1 MARPSLDYDRIAPA
15 VRKLHAGGSS
25 VRAIAAHVGVSPRSV
40 STLISRL
47 DLPRR
52 RAASASRSGE
62 RRRPLPAGAC
72 LEIARV

>member
-15 VRKLHAGGSS
+15 VRRLYAGGSS
-25 VRAIAAHVGVSPRSV
+25 VRVIAAKVGISV
-40 STLISRL
+40 GSAHALIGQIGLIRPVA
-47 DLPRR
+47 DK
-52 RAASASRSGE
+52 AGACAK

>member
-25 VRAIAAHVGVSPRSV
+25 VRAIAAHVGVSVGSAHA
-40 STLISRL
+40 LIGQIGLIRPTTDKAHSSRK
-47 DLPRR
+47 
-52 RAASASRSGE
+52 
-62 RRRPLPAGAC
+62 RRRPLPVGAC

>member
-25 VRAIAAHVGVSPRSV
+25 VRAIAAKVGISV
-40 STLISRL
+40 GSAHALIGQIGLVRPVAGKV
-47 DLPRR
+47 D
-52 RAASASRSGE
+52 ACTK

-72 LEIARV
+72 LEIGRV